1 MKKQYIDPAVKF
13 FIVFIGLVVLLGV
26 LKELQD
32 IFIPLTIAY
41 LLVFVFE
48 PLNDYLIKKK
58 IPRSATT
65 IIDLLIIIGFF
76 WALST
81 FIIDSFSRFGEE
93 LPQYEQRLN
102 NIVRTSAANFG
113 IADKFFLEFNI
124 SKILT
129 DLDYSGLAS
138 GFFSSTISLFSALF
152 FVLFFFIFV
161 NSSHM
166 HLINAIKNRYIKVQ
180 SYESKKSL
188 KKKLLIEDEE
198 NEKNEY
204 EKKINELKQKREQT
218 ILKAFREITEQ
229 IQRYIATKFLISLL
243 TGIVVGIIL
252 WIFNIDFL
260 IVWAVLSFFLNFIPN
275 IGSII
280 AIILPTVMTL
290 IQYESIG
297 YTILVSGI
305 ITLAQNLIGNILEP
319 KIMGDKL
326 GLNPLVILLSLL
338 VWGYIWGIAGMFLSV
353 PLTAVL
359 KIIISNSQSDNLQF
373 LNEVMSNTDNLD
385 QNRSS
390 E

>member
-102 NIVRTSAANFG
+102 NIVRTSATNFG

-275 IGSII
+275 IGSIV